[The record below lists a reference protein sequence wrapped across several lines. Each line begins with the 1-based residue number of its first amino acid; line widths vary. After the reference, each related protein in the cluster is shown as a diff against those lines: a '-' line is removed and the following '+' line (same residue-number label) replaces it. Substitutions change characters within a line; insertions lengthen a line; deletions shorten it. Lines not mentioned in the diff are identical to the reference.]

1 LYNNYIMKQEKNRKR
16 YAGWS
21 AWRRSTAAAAH
32 ANTEDEHEQATLYVA
47 DGGLEVGAV
56 RPPDTP

>member
-1 LYNNYIMKQEKNRKR
+1 MKQEKNRKR
-16 YAGWS
+16 YARWS